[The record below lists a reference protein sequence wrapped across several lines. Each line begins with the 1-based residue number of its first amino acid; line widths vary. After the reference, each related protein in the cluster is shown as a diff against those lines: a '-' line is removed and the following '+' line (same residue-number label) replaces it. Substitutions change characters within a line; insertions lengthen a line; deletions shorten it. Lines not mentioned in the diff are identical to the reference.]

1 MGTLAPFEAVPA
13 LRGAKIDA
21 DDQLRGP
28 VGPLHPAPGGGG
40 TQDLPRP
47 IVGDFSSE
55 ASMPETK
62 LRVGFIGIGAM
73 GTPMSHNI
81 LKAGFPLTVYDR
93 IPARTAD
100 LAKRGVAVASTCAE
114 TARKSDVVI
123 TMIGQVAEELE
134 AVLGT
139 GGVLEGAHP
148 GLTLIDTSTVGIV
161 ASRKMA
167 SAAQERGVAFLDST
181 VSGSVGPA
189 KEGTLCFMVGGDPV
203 ALDGVRPVLRAMGDR
218 IYHVGPNGAGSA
230 MKVIVNLMIGMTVL
244 TVAETLTLGRQA
256 GLDPRQMLEI
266 LGETAVNSPHL
277 RNKGKMMIEGRFE
290 PAFALK
296 YMQKDF
302 DLIMEA
308 AHETKTPLF
317 ASAIAHQ
324 VYTAANV
331 AGYGELDYS
340 SVVRFLESAAGMQP
354 PE

>member
-1 MGTLAPFEAVPA
+1 M
-13 LRGAKIDA
+13 
-21 DDQLRGP
+21 
-28 VGPLHPAPGGGG
+28 
-40 TQDLPRP
+40 
-47 IVGDFSSE
+47 SE
-55 ASMPETK
+55 SK

-81 LKAGFPLTVYDR
+81 WRAGFPLTVYDR
-93 IPARTAD
+93 LPARTEE
-100 LAKRGVAVASTCAE
+100 LAARGVPVASSCADV
-114 TARKSDVVI
+114 ARRSDVVI

-134 AVLGT
+134 AVLGA

-161 ASRKMA
+161 ASKKMA
-167 SAAQERGVAFLDST
+167 AAAREVGVAFLDAT

-189 KEGTLCFMVGGDPV
+189 KEAKLNFMVGGDRAV
-203 ALDGVRPVLRAMGDR
+203 LDAVEPVLRAMSDR

-230 MKVIVNLMIGMTVL
+230 MKVIVNLMIGLTVL

-266 LGETAVNSPHL
+266 LGETAVSSPHL
-277 RNKGKMMIEGRFE
+277 KNKGRMMIERQFE

-308 AHETKTPLF
+308 AHELKTPLF

-331 AGYGELDYS
+331 AGYGELDYA
-340 SVVRFLESAAGMQP
+340 SVVRFLENVAALQVTDDQDV
-354 PE
+354 E

>member
-1 MGTLAPFEAVPA
+1 M
-13 LRGAKIDA
+13 
-21 DDQLRGP
+21 
-28 VGPLHPAPGGGG
+28 
-40 TQDLPRP
+40 
-47 IVGDFSSE
+47 SE
-55 ASMPETK
+55 SK

-81 LKAGFPLTVYDR
+81 WRAGFPLTVYDR
-93 IPARTAD
+93 LPARTEE
-100 LAKRGVAVASTCAE
+100 LAARGVPVASSCADV
-114 TARKSDVVI
+114 ARRSDVVI

-134 AVLGT
+134 AVLGA

-161 ASRKMA
+161 ASKKMA
-167 SAAQERGVAFLDST
+167 AAAREVGVAFLDAT

-189 KEGTLCFMVGGDPV
+189 KEAKLNFMVGGDRAV
-203 ALDGVRPVLRAMGDR
+203 LDAVEPVLRAMSDR
-218 IYHVGPNGAGSA
+218 VYHVGPNGAGSA
-230 MKVIVNLMIGMTVL
+230 MKVIVNLMIGLTVL

-266 LGETAVNSPHL
+266 LGETAVSSPHL
-277 RNKGKMMIEGRFE
+277 KNKGRMMIERQFE

-308 AHETKTPLF
+308 AHELKTPLF

-331 AGYGELDYS
+331 AGYGELDYA
-340 SVVRFLESAAGMQP
+340 SVVRFLENVAALQVTDDQDV
-354 PE
+354 E